1 MGRRRKLYEK
11 IVSGQSDQNIS
22 FDRTCTLLRHLGF
35 AERISGDH
43 HIFEKPGVDDPINI
57 QPTSEAKVKPYQ
69 VRQIRQLLL
78 DYNIEP

>member
-1 MGRRRKLYEK
+1 MSVVYGTCPMPS
-11 IVSGQSDQNIS
+11 SGDHRVFGMTNVTRAH
-22 FDRTCTLLRHLGF
+22 RTSPR
-35 AERISGDH
+35 GDH
-43 HIFEKPGVDDPINI
+43 HIFEKPGVHDPINI